1 MNNVISYATPAFGGF
16 SVHAMYSNS
25 GTGNTS
31 NDLDKWSK
39 NGHYYGIG
47 VKLEMPNMASTMVWN
62 GILAQSL
69 RCSGTSMYG
78 RTKVTKTTNSV

>member
-47 VKLEMPNMASTMVWN
+47 TWKDAWVSASKTPFDILKISKNIMAMEVRM
-62 GILAQSL
+62 I
-69 RCSGTSMYG
+69 
-78 RTKVTKTTNSV
+78 KK